1 MKDNE
6 RFYIMRYR
14 MTILFIGIILLVGC
28 GNTEVEEPKNG
39 HEISSEV
46 QEDSKTIQQSDSLD
60 YLLNNYTSI
69 QVCYGYDTQKNT
81 ATGNTYFFSKKDDI
95 ASFTGYEN
103 EGYKEQRRSD
113 FSGQKYEELRELLIE
128 SEPSLYKVAE
138 HVDANGKIIYE
149 TLNPVIIL
157 HGSINDGEASD
168 SYNLTV
174 SDATEIES
182 FMKNLMS
189 VSDIEYSDKPSSST
203 DKPAS
208 NTDNSTNNTFER
220 KQKIDSYTGYVVK
233 TIIDGTRVRAE
244 ANTDSDII
252 ARLPE
257 GEYYIILDNTQDDEW
272 IKIDLDGDE
281 GYVSCEYVNVEYT
294 TISDE
299 TSSTNSKV
307 SVGDVLSIR
316 STTNMRSEKS
326 PSSSKVDKVYTG
338 DEVLV
343 LETDDEWTLIQFNQK
358 QGYIKTNLL
367 GK

>member
-1 MKDNE
+1 
-6 RFYIMRYR
+6 MRYR
-14 MTILFIGIILLVGC
+14 FMALFFILMMLVAC
-28 GNTEVEEPKNG
+28 GT
-39 HEISSEV
+39 SEV
-46 QEDSKTIQQSDSLD
+46 VEPLDEPEVVSDVKVDKQSLD
-60 YLLNNYTSI
+60 EENSLEYLLNNYDSI

-81 ATGNTYFFSKKDDI
+81 ATGNTYFFSKKGEI
-95 ASFTGYEN
+95 ASFTGYES

-113 FSGQKYEELRELLIE
+113 FSSQKYEELREILIK
-128 SEPSLYKVAE
+128 SEPSLYKVSE

-157 HGSINDGEASD
+157 HGSISAGEASD
-168 SYNLTV
+168 AYNLTV
-174 SDATEIES
+174 SDATEIEA

-189 VSDIEYSDKPSSST
+189 VSDIEYSDKPSPST
-203 DKPAS
+203 DIKAS
-208 NTDNSTNNTFER
+208 NKYNSTNNTFER

-233 TIIDGTRVRAE
+233 TVIDGTRVRAE

-257 GEYYIILDNTQDDEW
+257 GEHYIILDNTQDDEW

-281 GYVSCEYVNVEYT
+281 GYVSSEYVNIEYT

-307 SVGDVLSIR
+307 TVGDVLSIR
-316 STTNMRSEKS
+316 STTNMRAEKS
-326 PSSSKVDKVYTG
+326 PSSSKVDTVYTG

-358 QGYIKTNLL
+358 QGYIRTNLL
-367 GK
+367 SK